1 MIRQLLKLAAVG
13 ALALVALS
21 AQAFPVLPGLTNL
34 NFLSYT
40 GSAPKNSFT
49 TVNPTGWTGGTGLI
63 FIDAPG
69 TSASDPT
76 TACGPTYLSTYG
88 CPSTLAIP
96 GGYNYVE
103 ADGNPDFESG
113 FSYNVTGLTPGTTYT
128 LSFYQAASQ
137 QRGFTGDTTNQWI
150 VSLGTS
156 GLTDCAGCLGGGN
169 SYYSNADATAS
180 IVATSL
186 MSVPSGGL
194 VDWNYVSVDLTADAA
209 DQVLSFLAWGNNGN
223 TANLPPMIFLAGVNS
238 PSGLNTVPEPA
249 SLALVGL
256 GLAGLGASRLRR
268 RAAAPPRPYNA
279 DTCAGPS
286 ERRSSPR
293 RRRRSAPARCRAC

>member
-1 MIRQLLKLAAVG
+1 MFRHLPIIV
-13 ALALVALS
+13 ALVGSALTVGTAS
-21 AQAFPVLPGLTNL
+21 ANPTLPGLTNL

-40 GSAPKNSFT
+40 GSAPKASFT
-49 TVNPTGWTGGTGLI
+49 AVNPTGWSGGNGLI
-63 FIDAPG
+63 FIVAPG
-69 TSASDPT
+69 TDPTSPT
-76 TACGPTYLSTYG
+76 TACGTTYLSTYG
-88 CPSTLAIP
+88 CPSTLAIS

-113 FSYNVTGLTPGTTYT
+113 FHYNVTGLTPGETYT

-137 QRGFTGDTTNQWI
+137 QRDFTGNTTNQWI

-169 SYYSNADATAS
+169 SSYSNADPNAS
-180 IVATSL
+180 IKATPL

-194 VDWNYVSVDLTADAA
+194 VDWQYVSVDLTADAA

-238 PSGLNTVPEPA
+238 PSGLNNIPEPGT
-249 SLALVGL
+249 LALVGAAV
-256 GLAGLGASRLRR
+256 AGLTMSRK
-268 RAAAPPRPYNA
+268 
-279 DTCAGPS
+279 
-286 ERRSSPR
+286 
-293 RRRRSAPARCRAC
+293 RRSA